1 MAANTNAATASYAK
15 TPLLVF
21 PSAAVVDAATV
32 LRSLVLPNPSTGEPT
47 TYLTPAPR
55 DGAPNSG
62 AAHEDRGDF
71 VLLALDYAPSETSAF
86 VDDAVLSDAS
96 MAVMTPFDPVF
107 LLLRLACDRAEH
119 RPVLL
124 DDLMH
129 DPLFPDLAHLGNHH
143 AVHLHRLLMTYL
155 CDVVTS
161 PGITAY
167 RLAPSKVRHFL
178 IAKTEQLA
186 AHFAANAADMYPP
199 ESRTA
204 ADAVRWHRR
213 AVETL
218 GEWVADR
225 WITDVLLA
233 HYQFPAEKKPDAM
246 DALVQ
251 AAIQGRNTGKRAA
264 GGSGGKSEPA
274 PKAKKA
280 APPPKPVGK
289 NQKTL
294 SSFFTK
300 KS

>member
-15 TPLLVF
+15 TPLLVL
-21 PSAAVVDAATV
+21 PTAAVADESTV
-32 LRSLVLPNPSTGEPT
+32 LRSLVLPNSRTGEPT
-47 TYLTPAPR
+47 TYLTQALR
-55 DGAPNSG
+55 DEAPNSD
-62 AAHEDRGDF
+62 AVHEDRGD
-71 VLLALDYAPSETSAF
+71 LLLFALDYAPSETSAF
-86 VDDAVLSDAS
+86 IDDAVLSDAS
-96 MAVMTPFDPVF
+96 MAVVTPFDPVF
-107 LLLRLACDRAEH
+107 LLLRLATDRAEH

-143 AVHLHRLLMTYL
+143 VAHLHRLLATYM

-167 RLAPSKVRHFL
+167 RLAPTKVRHFL
-178 IAKTEQLA
+178 ITKAERLA
-186 AHFAANAADMYPP
+186 AYFAANATDMYPP

-264 GGSGGKSEPA
+264 GASGGKSELA

-280 APPPKPVGK
+280 APLPKPVGK